1 VGRFLKDTLQQLLR
15 FHATIISVAY
25 LALIVVGVF
34 SHDQL
39 AVAGLRPHHLALI
52 GLLLLLLIWRIARLA
67 LTAPDA
73 EDSVDRI
80 ELAFMALVTM
90 LILIQATGGIT
101 SPFFPLLYLAAA
113 VLVYFLGYASS
124 ILISLAGLAA
134 LSVHAMK
141 IGSLEDIWQVLL
153 ADLGFTL
160 VFIFTVGLFIK
171 VPRERARQAQQTLV
185 RLTSEARR
193 FSRERPSGLAVVSR
207 DHLTKA
213 DLSALLDLDRVLTD
227 LTDLAKRALM
237 AHTCLIALAWDDGA
251 KLFPRVIISD
261 EPTPDNYFNEN
272 LADTVIGEALRG
284 QEILS
289 HDRLDDLP
297 RGVRRHRVWGQ
308 RPRSLLV
315 APLLE
320 KERHLGVIVADSP
333 REAHF
338 AKEEERFLGIM
349 ARQLVDVIARERLYR
364 DIAAERAEFAAFYDV
379 IKQLGSSL
387 DLDTVSRVVLE
398 AVQDIVSYDYGLLVN
413 IEREAQ
419 QGVIEAVAGLPAEGW
434 LDARFSLRDSLLGWV
449 SDSKTYL
456 HYPNVRD
463 RSHGMERRR
472 PIFSQQ
478 LQIKD
483 LSSLLCLPLIRKNFV
498 SGLLVFASRR
508 PQAFSTYEIRILEVL
523 AIQAAV
529 SLENARVHAQMEQL
543 ATRDGL
549 TGCYNHRYFQEWL
562 DMELR
567 RAARMPLVISL
578 VMCDIDHFKKFN
590 DTYGHPVGD
599 RVLQAVAAIFQSGVR
614 GTDLAAR
621 YGGEE
626 FALVLLNSGKRD
638 AVTFA
643 ERIREAVARMTI
655 DFAGEQLSV
664 TVSMGVATYPD
675 DAADKAALIE
685 LADRALYFAKQA
697 GRNRVVHAAEIDK
710 A

>member
-1 VGRFLKDTLQQLLR
+1 MGRFLKDTLQQLLR
-15 FHATIISVAY
+15 FHATILSVAY

-34 SHDQL
+34 SQDQL
-39 AVAGLRPHHLALI
+39 ATAGFRPHHLALI
-52 GLLLLLLIWRIARLA
+52 GFLLFLLIWRVARLA
-67 LTAPDA
+67 LMEPGT
-73 EDSVDRI
+73 EDTVDRI
-80 ELAFMALVTM
+80 ELAFLALVAM
-90 LILIQATGGIT
+90 LILIQATGGIA
-101 SPFFPLLYLAAA
+101 SPFFPLHYLAAA

-134 LSVHAMK
+134 LSVNAIK
-141 IGSLEDIWQVLL
+141 IGGVQDIWEILL

-160 VFIFTVGLFIK
+160 VFIFTVGLFVK

-193 FSRERPSGLAVVSR
+193 FSRERPSGLAVLSR

-227 LTDLAKRALM
+227 LTDLAKRALL
-237 AHTCLIALAWDDGA
+237 AHTCLVALVWDEGA
-251 KLFPRVIISD
+251 KLYPRVIISD
-261 EPTPDNYFNEN
+261 EAVPDNYFNEN

-284 QEILS
+284 KAILS

-297 RGVRRHRVWGQ
+297 RSVRRHRAWGP
-308 RPRSLLV
+308 RPKSLLV

-320 KERHLGVIVADSP
+320 KERHLGVIVADSLH
-333 REAHF
+333 EGHF

-398 AVQDIVSYDYGLLVN
+398 SVQDIVSYDYGILVN
-413 IEREAQ
+413 LDHETQ
-419 QGVIEAVAGLPAEGW
+419 QGIVEAVAGLPVEQW

-449 SDSKTYL
+449 TGSKTYL

-463 RSHGMERRR
+463 RSRGMERRR
-472 PIFSQQ
+472 PIFNQQ
-478 LQIKD
+478 LQIKE

-498 SGLLVFASRR
+498 VGLLVFAARR
-508 PQAFSTYEIRILEVL
+508 PHAFSSYEIKILEVL

-549 TGCYNHRYFQEWL
+549 TGCHNHRYFQEWL

-599 RVLQAVAAIFQSGVR
+599 RVLQAVASIFLSGVR

-643 ERIREAVARMTI
+643 ERIREAVAKMTI
-655 DFAGEQLSV
+655 EFAGEQLSV
-664 TVSMGVATYPD
+664 TISMGVATFPD
-675 DAADKAALIE
+675 DAADKAALID
-685 LADRALYFAKQA
+685 LADQALYAAKQS
-697 GRNRVVHAAEIDK
+697 GRNRVVHVQEVNK
-710 A
+710 G